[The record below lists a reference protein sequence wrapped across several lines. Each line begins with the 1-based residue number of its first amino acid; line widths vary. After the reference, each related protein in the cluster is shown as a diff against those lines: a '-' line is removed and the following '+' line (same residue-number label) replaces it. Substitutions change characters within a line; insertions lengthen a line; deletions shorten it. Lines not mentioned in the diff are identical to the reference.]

1 MDIKAQLKQIQDKV
15 LYRELQPIQSVEKQ
29 YIYINDQSYIN
40 FTSNDYLGIGQ
51 LEYQPQNFLDFIK
64 TYSIHLSSSRL
75 VSGNSVVY
83 QQLEQAISE
92 HFNFEDALI
101 FNSGYDANLA
111 VFNIFKNNNVV
122 IFSDQ
127 QNHASIIDG
136 IKLSGLSKVIYQH
149 LNYDDLE
156 SHLAR
161 HTNPDVQKVIV
172 SDSVF
177 STNGTKADIN
187 RLVNLKQR
195 YNAILIIDASHSLGL
210 NQIGRAH
217 V

>member
-1 MDIKAQLKQIQDKV
+1 M
-15 LYRELQPIQSVEKQ
+15 
-29 YIYINDQSYIN
+29 
-40 FTSNDYLGIGQ
+40 
-51 LEYQPQNFLDFIK
+51 
-64 TYSIHLSSSRL
+64 
-75 VSGNSVVY
+75 SGNSVVY

-92 HFNFEDALI
+92 YFNFEDALI

-122 IFSDQ
+122 IFSDR

-161 HTNPDVQKVIV
+161 TRIQMFK
-172 SDSVF
+172 SDC
-177 STNGTKADIN
+177 
-187 RLVNLKQR
+187 L
-195 YNAILIIDASHSLGL
+195 
-210 NQIGRAH
+210 
-217 V
+217 